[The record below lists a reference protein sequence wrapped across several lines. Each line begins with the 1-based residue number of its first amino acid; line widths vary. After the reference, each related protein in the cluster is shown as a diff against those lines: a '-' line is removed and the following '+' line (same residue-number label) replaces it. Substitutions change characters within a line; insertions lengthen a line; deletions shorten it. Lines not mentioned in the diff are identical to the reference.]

1 MSKQTA
7 AASTIEISEAQP
19 ILMLAMELGESG
31 WLLGFSSGFGQ
42 TPVRRKID
50 SRDGKALLAQIAW
63 AKRRLGLAADARVV
77 SCYEAGRDGFWLHR
91 FLAAHGV
98 ENLVVDS
105 ASIEVN
111 RRKRRA
117 KTDRVDLVALLD
129 LLARHLAGSAKPVWS
144 VVRVPSVEDED
155 RRHLHRE
162 LKLAKKDRTRV
173 SHRLKG
179 LLANQGL
186 TLDLRQDLRTQLA
199 GMQRWD
205 AAPLPPSLR
214 GRLERYVEDYDYL
227 TGRIDGLEAERRR
240 IMREETNPV
249 LDKVRQLYTLKAV
262 GINTAWAYG
271 TEFFGWRDFRN
282 GKQVGSNGRTH
293 PHSLQQ
299 RQRRSRARNRQG
311 REPLDPGRSDRV
323 RMGVAALPTAE
334 RAVAVVPAEIRA
346 RQHEASQARHRGT
359 GPQAPD
365 RALALPRDGR
375 DPGGRAA
382 QDRAAASLTR
392 KGKDH
397 RSGAGFWCGR
407 LAIAARCPRGPAR

>member
-7 AASTIEISEAQP
+7 AASTIEISQVQP

-42 TPVRRKID
+42 TPLRRKID
-50 SRDGKALLAQIAW
+50 SRDGNALLKQIGW
-63 AKRRLGLAADARVV
+63 AKQRLGLAADARVV

-91 FLAAHGV
+91 FLEAHGV

-117 KTDRVDLVALLD
+117 KTDRVDLMALLD

-186 TLDLRQDLRTQLA
+186 TLDLRRDLRTQLA
-199 GMQRWD
+199 RMRRWD
-205 AAPLPPSLR
+205 GAPLPPSLR

-240 IMREETNPV
+240 ILREEKAPV

-262 GINTAWAYG
+262 GINTAWVYG

-282 GKQVGSNGRTH
+282 GKQVGSMAGLTPTPFSSGKGEREQGIGKDGSRWIRGAAIEFAWGWLRFQ
-293 PHSLQQ
+293 PQSELSQWY
-299 RQRRSRARNRQG
+299 QRRFGHGSTRLRKLG
-311 REPLDPGRSDRV
+311 IV
-323 RMGVAALPTAE
+323 
-334 RAVAVVPAEIRA
+334 
-346 RQHEASQARHRGT
+346 
-359 GPQAPD
+359 
-365 RALALPRDGR
+365 ALA
-375 DPGGRAA
+375 
-382 QDRAAASLTR
+382 R
-392 KGKDH
+392 KLLIALWRFLETGVIPE
-397 RSGAGFWCGR
+397 GALLKTELR
-407 LAIAARCPRGPAR
+407 LR

>member
-1 MSKQTA
+1 VSKQTA

-50 SRDGKALLAQIAW
+50 SRDGNALLTQIGW
-63 AKRRLGLAADARVV
+63 AKQRLGLAAGARVV

-91 FLAAHGV
+91 FLEAQGV

-129 LLARHLAGSAKPVWS
+129 LLARHLAGSAKRVWS

-186 TLDLRQDLRTQLA
+186 TLDLHEDLRTQLA
-199 GMQRWD
+199 RMRRWD
-205 AAPLPPSLR
+205 GAPLPPSLR

-240 IMREETNPV
+240 ILRDEKDPV

-282 GKQVGSNGRTH
+282 GKQVGSMAGLTPTPFSSGKGDREQGIGKDGSRWIRGAAIEFAWGWLRFQ
-293 PHSLQQ
+293 PQSELSQWY
-299 RQRRSRARNRQG
+299 QRRFGHGSTRLRKLG
-311 REPLDPGRSDRV
+311 IV
-323 RMGVAALPTAE
+323 
-334 RAVAVVPAEIRA
+334 
-346 RQHEASQARHRGT
+346 
-359 GPQAPD
+359 
-365 RALALPRDGR
+365 ALA
-375 DPGGRAA
+375 
-382 QDRAAASLTR
+382 R
-392 KGKDH
+392 KLLIALWRFLETGVIPE
-397 RSGAGFWCGR
+397 GALLKTELR
-407 LAIAARCPRGPAR
+407 LR

>member
-7 AASTIEISEAQP
+7 AASMIEIGQVQP

-42 TPVRRKID
+42 TPLRRKID
-50 SRDGKALLAQIAW
+50 SRDGNALLKQIGW
-63 AKRRLGLAADARVV
+63 AKQRLGLAADARVV

-91 FLAAHGV
+91 FLEAHGV

-117 KTDRVDLVALLD
+117 KTDRVDLMALLD

-186 TLDLRQDLRTQLA
+186 TLDLRRDLRTQLA
-199 GMQRWD
+199 RMRRWD
-205 AAPLPPSLR
+205 GAPLPPSLR

-240 IMREETNPV
+240 ILREEKAPV

-262 GINTAWAYG
+262 GINTAWVYG

-282 GKQVGSNGRTH
+282 GKQVGSMAGLTPTPFSSGKGEREQGIGKDGSRWIRGAAIEFAWGWLRFQ
-293 PHSLQQ
+293 PQSELSQWY
-299 RQRRSRARNRQG
+299 QRRFGHGSTRLRKLG
-311 REPLDPGRSDRV
+311 IV
-323 RMGVAALPTAE
+323 
-334 RAVAVVPAEIRA
+334 
-346 RQHEASQARHRGT
+346 
-359 GPQAPD
+359 
-365 RALALPRDGR
+365 ALA
-375 DPGGRAA
+375 
-382 QDRAAASLTR
+382 R
-392 KGKDH
+392 KLLIALWRFLETGVIPE
-397 RSGAGFWCGR
+397 GALLKTELR
-407 LAIAARCPRGPAR
+407 LR

>member
-7 AASTIEISEAQP
+7 AASTIEISQVQP

-42 TPVRRKID
+42 TPLRRKID
-50 SRDGKALLAQIAW
+50 SRDGNALLKQIGW
-63 AKRRLGLAADARVV
+63 AKQRLGLAADARVV

-91 FLAAHGV
+91 FLEAHGV

-117 KTDRVDLVALLD
+117 KTDRVDLMALLD

-186 TLDLRQDLRTQLA
+186 TLDLRRDLRTQLA
-199 GMQRWD
+199 RMRRWD
-205 AAPLPPSLR
+205 GAPLPPSLR

-240 IMREETNPV
+240 ILREEKAPV

-262 GINTAWAYG
+262 GINTAWVYG

-282 GKQVGSNGRTH
+282 GKQVGSMAGLTPTPFSSGKGEREQGIGKDGSRWIRGAAIEFAWGWLRFQ
-293 PHSLQQ
+293 PKSELSQWY
-299 RQRRSRARNRQG
+299 QRRFGHGSTRLRKLG
-311 REPLDPGRSDRV
+311 IV
-323 RMGVAALPTAE
+323 
-334 RAVAVVPAEIRA
+334 
-346 RQHEASQARHRGT
+346 
-359 GPQAPD
+359 
-365 RALALPRDGR
+365 ALA
-375 DPGGRAA
+375 
-382 QDRAAASLTR
+382 R
-392 KGKDH
+392 KLLIALWRFLETGVIPE
-397 RSGAGFWCGR
+397 GALLKTELR
-407 LAIAARCPRGPAR
+407 LR

>member
-7 AASTIEISEAQP
+7 AASTIEISQVQP

-31 WLLGFSSGFGQ
+31 WLRGFSSGFGQ
-42 TPVRRKID
+42 TPLRRKID
-50 SRDGKALLAQIAW
+50 SRDGNALLKQIGW
-63 AKRRLGLAADARVV
+63 AKQRLGLAADARVV

-91 FLAAHGV
+91 FLEAHGV

-117 KTDRVDLVALLD
+117 KTDRVDLMALLD

-186 TLDLRQDLRTQLA
+186 TLDLRRDLRTQLA
-199 GMQRWD
+199 RMRRWD
-205 AAPLPPSLR
+205 GAPLPPSLR

-240 IMREETNPV
+240 ILREEKAPV

-262 GINTAWAYG
+262 GINTAWVYG

-282 GKQVGSNGRTH
+282 GKQVGSMAGLTPTPFSSGKGEREQGIGKDGSRWIRGAAIEFAWGWLRFQ
-293 PHSLQQ
+293 PQSELSQWY
-299 RQRRSRARNRQG
+299 QRRFGHGSTRLRKLG
-311 REPLDPGRSDRV
+311 IV
-323 RMGVAALPTAE
+323 
-334 RAVAVVPAEIRA
+334 
-346 RQHEASQARHRGT
+346 
-359 GPQAPD
+359 
-365 RALALPRDGR
+365 ALA
-375 DPGGRAA
+375 
-382 QDRAAASLTR
+382 R
-392 KGKDH
+392 KLLIALWRFLETGVIPE
-397 RSGAGFWCGR
+397 GALLKTELR
-407 LAIAARCPRGPAR
+407 LR

>member
-1 MSKQTA
+1 VSKQTA

-179 LLANQGL
+179 LLANHGL

-205 AAPLPPSLR
+205 GAPLPPSLR

-240 IMREETNPV
+240 ILREETNPV

-282 GKQVGSNGRTH
+282 GKQVGSMAGLT
-293 PHSLQQ
+293 
-299 RQRRSRARNRQG
+299 
-311 REPLDPGRSDRV
+311 PLPS
-323 RMGVAALPTAE
+323 
-334 RAVAVVPAEIRA
+334 
-346 RQHEASQARHRGT
+346 
-359 GPQAPD
+359 
-365 RALALPRDGR
+365 
-375 DPGGRAA
+375 
-382 QDRAAASLTR
+382 AAAKAIASKESARTGAAGSGAQR
-392 KGKDH
+392 SSSHGGGCASNRRASC
-397 RSGAGFWCGR
+397 RSGTRGDSGT
-407 LAIAARCPRGPAR
+407 AARGFASSASWHWPASS

>member
-1 MSKQTA
+1 VSKQTE
-7 AASTIEISEAQP
+7 AASTIEISQVQP

-42 TPVRRKID
+42 TPLRRKID
-50 SRDGKALLAQIAW
+50 SRDGNALLKQIGW
-63 AKRRLGLAADARVV
+63 AKQQLGLAADARVV

-91 FLAAHGV
+91 FLEAHGV

-117 KTDRVDLVALLD
+117 KTDRVDLMALLD

-144 VVRVPSVEDED
+144 VARVPSVEDED

-173 SHRLKG
+173 SHRRLKG

-186 TLDLRQDLRTQLA
+186 TLDLRRDLRTQLA
-199 GMQRWD
+199 LMRRWD
-205 AAPLPPSLR
+205 GAPLPPSLR

-240 IMREETNPV
+240 ILREEKAPV

-262 GINTAWAYG
+262 GINTAWVYG

-282 GKQVGSNGRTH
+282 GKQVGSMAGLTPTPFSSGKGEREQGIGKDGSRWIRGAAIEFAWGWLRFQ
-293 PHSLQQ
+293 PQSELSQWY
-299 RQRRSRARNRQG
+299 QRRFG
-311 REPLDPGRSDRV
+311 HG
-323 RMGVAALPTAE
+323 
-334 RAVAVVPAEIRA
+334 
-346 RQHEASQARHRGT
+346 GT
-359 GPQAPD
+359 RLRKLGIV
-365 RALALPRDGR
+365 ALART
-375 DPGGRAA
+375 
-382 QDRAAASLTR
+382 S
-392 KGKDH
+392 
-397 RSGAGFWCGR
+397 S
-407 LAIAARCPRGPAR
+407 

>member
-1 MSKQTA
+1 VSKQTA

-144 VVRVPSVEDED
+144 VVRVPSLEDED

-205 AAPLPPSLR
+205 GAPLPPSLR

-240 IMREETNPV
+240 ILREETNPV

-262 GINTAWAYG
+262 GINTAWVYG

-282 GKQVGSNGRTH
+282 GKQVGSMAGLTPTPFSSGKGDREQGIGKDGSRWIRGAAIEFAWGWLRFQ
-293 PHSLQQ
+293 PQSELSQWY
-299 RQRRSRARNRQG
+299 QRRFGHGSTRLRKLG
-311 REPLDPGRSDRV
+311 IV
-323 RMGVAALPTAE
+323 
-334 RAVAVVPAEIRA
+334 
-346 RQHEASQARHRGT
+346 
-359 GPQAPD
+359 
-365 RALALPRDGR
+365 ALA
-375 DPGGRAA
+375 
-382 QDRAAASLTR
+382 R
-392 KGKDH
+392 KLLIALWRFLETGVIPE
-397 RSGAGFWCGR
+397 GALLKTERR
-407 LAIAARCPRGPAR
+407 LR